1 MKLCFLRALPLVIFG
16 ALLLHVTVV
25 AAPEAHARPAD
36 DFTLIIIHTNDLHSH
51 DEPYRL
57 DGKIV
62 GGAGRIAH
70 VIRQLK
76 EKNKD
81 ALVVDAG
88 DIFQGSMLYT
98 HYHGAVEVELLNKL
112 GYDIYTIGNH
122 EFDDGPENLGAQ
134 LKNAKFDV
142 VNANMDASKVA
153 ELEKVIK
160 LSVVK
165 KVGGQKIGFVGAITP
180 DLETLANKL
189 APVKLKAKGSNW
201 TDPIKAEVEKLKSEG
216 VDKIVMVTHVGLNM
230 ERNLAK
236 AIPDVDVIIGG
247 HSHTRLTKPVIEHH
261 ADGTTTTIVQTGCYG
276 RSVGCLKVTFDD
288 KGVVEPK
295 KTAYRLTDLD
305 ANIAE
310 DADLTKY
317 VAEMAKP
324 LPEDRHMV
332 IATCSKTFPRKNLLS
347 DSAIGDLVCDALV
360 DSGKEYGVTV
370 AMHNRGGIRGNLQE
384 GPLTNADI
392 QQIFPFDNFVVFA
405 TVNGATLKRAL
416 EHSIAEGLGGRFLD
430 VAGLKFA
437 YDTKRKPGE
446 KLIFVMVKDLKGNW
460 AAIEDTGKYK
470 IAMNHYN
477 FDGGEGYDFSGAENV
492 TTTKM
497 RMSELMC
504 SYLAKVK
511 NVAPLPPDRIV
522 AVREGLLE
530 IGARDSVSESKA
542 APSDSRKTG
551 GSADSRKT
559 GWSAGSLKLNG
570 AAPSARLSLVAGSG
584 RGVSTVYSAFPV
596 PVENAHVI
604 STGLK
609 ASPEGAYSWDDVSHL
624 AERYACPKNGGDV
637 WFCVVAHPAK
647 NDKANETI
655 ITCPVKVKRDRAD

>member
-1 MKLCFLRALPLVIFG
+1 MKLRCLRALPLVIFV
-16 ALLLHVTVV
+16 ALLLQVTVG
-25 AAPEAHARPAD
+25 AAPEAFARKPD
-36 DFTLIIIHTNDLHSH
+36 EFTLTIIHTNDLHSH

-62 GGAGRIAH
+62 GGAGRIGH

-122 EFDDGPENLGAQ
+122 EFDDGPENLGQQ
-134 LKNAKFDV
+134 LKKAKFDV
-142 VNANMDASKVA
+142 VNANMDASAVP
-153 ELEKVIK
+153 ELDKSIK
-160 LSVVK
+160 RSVVK
-165 KVGGQKIGFVGAITP
+165 KINGVKVGFVGAITP

-189 APVKLKAKGSNW
+189 APVKLKAKGPNW
-201 TDPIKAEVEKLKSEG
+201 TDPIKAEVEKLKSG
-216 VDKIVMVTHVGLNM
+216 GIDKIVLVTHVGLNM

-247 HSHTRLTKPVIEHH
+247 HSHTRLTKPVIEEHS
-261 ADGTTTTIVQTGCYG
+261 DGTTTTIVQTGCYG

-295 KTAYRLTDLD
+295 KTAYRLVDLN

-310 DADLTKY
+310 DEDLKKY

-324 LPEDRHMV
+324 LPADRHTV
-332 IATCSKTFPRKNLLS
+332 IATCSQTFPRKNLLS

-360 DSGKEYGVTV
+360 DAGKEYGVTV
-370 AMHNRGGIRGNLQE
+370 AMHNRGGIRGNIQQ
-384 GPLTNADI
+384 GPVTNADV

-405 TVNGATLKRAL
+405 TVNGATLKRNL

-437 YDTKRKPGE
+437 YDTKRKAGE
-446 KLIFVMVKDLKGNW
+446 KLLFVMVQDLKGNW
-460 AAIEDTGKYK
+460 APLEDNGKYK
-470 IAMNHYN
+470 MAMNHYN
-477 FDGGEGYDFSGAENV
+477 FDGGEGYDFSGADDKE
-492 TTTKM
+492 TTQM

-504 SYLAKVK
+504 NYLAKVK
-511 NVAPLPPDRIV
+511 NVAPNKSDRIV
-522 AVREGLLE
+522 AVRDGLLKIE
-530 IGARDSVSESKA
+530 AGDSGKEPGRAADSKK
-542 APSDSRKTG
+542 PG
-551 GSADSRKT
+551 VSADSLQLSGT
-559 GWSAGSLKLNG
+559 S
-570 AAPSARLSLVAGSG
+570 PSARLSLVAGSG
-584 RGVSTVYSAFPV
+584 RGVSTIYSAFPV

-609 ASPEGAYSWDDVSHL
+609 ASAEGGYSWDDVRHL
-624 AERYACPKNGGDV
+624 AERYASPKNADV

-647 NDKANETI
+647 KEKSDETV
-655 ITCPVKVKRDRAD
+655 ITSPVRVERGSRH

>member
-1 MKLCFLRALPLVIFG
+1 MKLRSLRVLPLVIFI
-16 ALLLHVTVV
+16 ALLLQVTVV
-25 AAPEAHARPAD
+25 AAPEAYAAD
-36 DFTLIIIHTNDLHSH
+36 ADNFTLTIIHTNDLHSH

-62 GGAGRIAH
+62 GGAGRIGH

-81 ALVVDAG
+81 AFVVDAG

-122 EFDDGPENLGAQ
+122 EFDDGPENLGQQ

-142 VNANMDASKVA
+142 VNANMDASKVP

-160 LSVVK
+160 RSIVK
-165 KVGGQKIGFVGAITP
+165 KVGNQKIGFVGAITP
-180 DLETLANKL
+180 DLETIANKL
-189 APVKLKAKGSNW
+189 APVKLKAKGDNW

-216 VDKIVMVTHVGLNM
+216 IDRIVLVTHVGLTM

-236 AIPDVDVIIGG
+236 AIPDIDVIIGG
-247 HSHTRLTKPVIEHH
+247 HSHTRLTKPVIEQH

-276 RSVGCLKVTFDD
+276 RSVGCLKVSFDD
-288 KGVVEPK
+288 KGVVEPN
-295 KTAYRLTDLD
+295 KTAYRLVDLN

-310 DADLTKY
+310 DADLVKY

-324 LPEDRHMV
+324 LPENRYEV
-332 IATCSKTFPRKNLLS
+332 IASCSKTFPRKNLLS

-370 AMHNRGGIRGNLQE
+370 AMHNRGGIRGNIQE
-384 GPLTNADI
+384 GPITNADV

-405 TVNGATLKRAL
+405 TVNGATLKRNL
-416 EHSIAEGLGGRFLD
+416 EHSISEGLGGRFLD

-460 AAIEDTGKYK
+460 APIEDNGKYK
-470 IAMNHYN
+470 MAMNHYN
-477 FDGGEGYDFSGAENV
+477 FDGGEGYDFSGADHV
-492 TTTKM
+492 HTTKM

-504 SYLAKVK
+504 AYLARVK
-511 NVAPLPPDRIV
+511 NVAPNPSDRIV
-522 AVREGLLE
+522 AVRDGLLE
-530 IGARDSVSESKA
+530 VKEPGSDGAPPDS
-542 APSDSRKTG
+542 
-551 GSADSRKT
+551 
-559 GWSAGSLKLNG
+559 LNLNG

-609 ASPEGAYSWDDVSHL
+609 ASPEGAYSWNDVAHL
-624 AERYACPKNGGDV
+624 ADRYAHKNGGDV

-647 NDKANETI
+647 KDKVDETV
-655 ITCPVKVKRDRAD
+655 ITSPVKVERSKVN